1 MCIVFLIPFNIKGM
15 FDKEETLEIYT
26 SSDVIIITC
35 ETLNNPNIVNYRVA
49 TNRLFTLTP
58 KIRKN
63 QIIQTDSQTFAKF
76 AGCLIARPLR
86 SLVLFGPSFRLTAR
100 FCVMFVLS
108 ADISYIILHE

>member
-49 TNRLFTLTP
+49 TNRLFTLTILHLFIHIYDHLLARLKVCKQP
-58 KIRKN
+58 KKIRKLF
-63 QIIQTDSQTFAKF
+63 IVFAF
-76 AGCLIARPLR
+76 VCLSVCRR
-86 SLVLFGPSFRLTAR
+86 WRREVC
-100 FCVMFVLS
+100 FCRCLN
-108 ADISYIILHE
+108 